1 MSRFRSQS
9 RTMRLI
15 RRTGWLHG
23 IVDGVMR
30 TRARGLFD
38 GWISRLPQGS
48 SVLDV
53 GCGMGHIVQYLADA
67 GFAVT
72 GLDIVDL
79 RLADVSLVVGDASSL
94 PFQSDSFDYL
104 CLCTVLHHVPASR
117 HHAILREAGR
127 VARRGVIL
135 GEDVYQSRS
144 ELLRTKLFDRMFNM
158 EFGAH
163 PHANRSTDGWQKLLS
178 DTGLSC
184 GYAHEWV
191 DWRGPFPVRHA
202 VLIGRSQRQ
211 TP

>member
-1 MSRFRSQS
+1 VAGFHSQS
-9 RTMRLI
+9 RTMQLI
-15 RRTGWLHG
+15 RRTGWLRG
-23 IVDGVMR
+23 VVDRVMR

-38 GWISRLPQGS
+38 SWISHLPKGS

-67 GFAVT
+67 GFVVS

-79 RLADVSLVVGDASSL
+79 RLADVSLVVGDASKL
-94 PFQSDSFDYL
+94 PFRSGSFDYL
-104 CLCTVLHHVPASR
+104 CLCTVLHHIPGEK

-135 GEDVYQSRS
+135 VEDVYRSKS
-144 ELLRTKLFDRMFNM
+144 ELLRTKLFDRLLNM

-163 PHANRSTDGWQKLLS
+163 PHANRTTDEWQKLLS

-184 GYAHEWV
+184 EYAHEWV
-191 DWRGPFPVRHA
+191 HWRGPFPIRHA
-202 VLIGRSQRQ
+202 VIIGLSQRG
-211 TP
+211 TD